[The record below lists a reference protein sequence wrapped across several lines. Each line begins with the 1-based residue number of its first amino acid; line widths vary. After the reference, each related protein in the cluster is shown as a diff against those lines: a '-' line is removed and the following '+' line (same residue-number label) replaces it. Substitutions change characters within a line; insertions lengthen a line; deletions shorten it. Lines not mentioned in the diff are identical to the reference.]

1 MQSLLNN
8 VSAYIMDYQIEVNK
22 NQIDVREGE
31 SLLTALTRNGIK
43 VPTLCH
49 MNRFS
54 PTGACRLCVVEVE
67 GRKDLVTSCSSQVEK
82 GMKVSTN
89 SQRVLRARKSLVEL
103 LLSNH
108 PDDCLYCV
116 RNGHCELQSLA
127 EEMNIKERKYYGE
140 KNTLYPDYSSPSVA
154 RDPAKCVLCSRCV
167 RMCEEVQV
175 VTALDFISRGN
186 QTTVNSAFNKGLNV
200 STCIHCGQCIQVCP
214 TAALIDISHIEKVQT
229 ALGSKDKMVV
239 FHLSPSVGASVA
251 AELKMKSRHLAM
263 QRITYALKRCGASR
277 IFNLGFASD
286 VNILEEASIL
296 KARLENEDSV
306 FPLVSSC
313 CPAWVRYAEDHHPEI
328 LDQLSPVKS
337 PQQIMG
343 TMAKIFCAE
352 KHDLDRENIFSVS
365 VTPCAGNKYE
375 SSREENTHK
384 GVSEIDAVLTV
395 RELFQLLR
403 SFGLDLVQ
411 MNEDDLDEPYN
422 EASAVAWKHGYSGGK
437 AEAVAEQLFYLTG
450 NDKKEKFKFNPPKN
464 MTGRRETKLTIGGK
478 QLGFAWV
485 SSISEAEHYLQ
496 HLKQEGRDDIHYL
509 EVMACLDGCVGG
521 GGQPVSRGFEMSRAR
536 KKVCLEMEKSAGKKY
551 ARENSAVNDMFK
563 DGRLKPGNELAETWL
578 KPVFTDRSSD

>member
-1 MQSLLNN
+1 M
-8 VSAYIMDYQIEVNK
+8 MDFQIEVNNK
-22 NQIDVREGE
+22 QIDVREGE

-67 GRKDLVTSCSSQVEK
+67 GKKDLVTSCSSQVEK
-82 GMKVSTN
+82 GMKVRTN
-89 SQRVLRARKSLVEL
+89 SQRVLRSRKSLVEL

-108 PDDCLYCV
+108 PDDCLYCL

-140 KNTLYPDYSSPSVA
+140 KKVLYPDYSSPSVA

-167 RMCEEVQV
+167 RMCEEVQL

-186 QTTVNSAFNKGLNV
+186 KTTVNSAFNKGLNV

-214 TAALIDISHIEKVQT
+214 TAALIDISHLEKVQT
-229 ALGSKDKMVV
+229 ALGNQDKMVV
-239 FHLSPSVGASVA
+239 FHLSPSAGASVA
-251 AELKMKSRHLAM
+251 AELKMKSRKLVM
-263 QRITYALKRCGASR
+263 ERISSALKRCGASKV
-277 IFNLGFASD
+277 FNLGFASD
-286 VNILEEASIL
+286 INVLEEASIL
-296 KARLENEDSV
+296 KERLEKTSED
-306 FPLVSSC
+306 FPVLSSC
-313 CPAWVRYAEDHHPEI
+313 CPSWVRYVEDHHPEI
-328 LDQLSPVKS
+328 LEQLAPVKS

-343 TMAKIFCAE
+343 AMVKTIFAGQHE
-352 KHDLDRENIFSVS
+352 LDNENIFNVS
-365 VTPCAGNKYE
+365 VMPCAGNKYE

-403 SFGLDLVQ
+403 SFGLDLAQ
-411 MNEDDLDEPYN
+411 MNEEALDKPYN
-422 EASAVAWKHGYSGGK
+422 EASSVAWKHGYSGGK
-437 AEAVAEQLFYLTG
+437 AEAVAEQLFYMMG
-450 NDKKEKFKFNPPKN
+450 DSKKEKFRFNPPKN

-478 QLGFAWV
+478 QVGFAWV
-485 SSISEAEHYLQ
+485 SSIAEAENYLQ
-496 HLKQEGRDDIHYL
+496 HLKQEGRDDIHYV

-521 GGQPVSRGFEMSRAR
+521 GGQPISRGFEMSKSR
-536 KKVCLEMEKSAGKKY
+536 KKVCVEMEKSADKIY
-551 ARENSAVNDMFK
+551 ARENLEAGKFFSN
-563 DGRLKPGNELAETWL
+563 GRLRPGKELTDEWL
-578 KPVFTDRSSD
+578 KTVFVDRTSE

>member
-1 MQSLLNN
+1 
-8 VSAYIMDYQIEVNK
+8 MDFQIEVNN
-22 NQIDVREGE
+22 NQLDVSEGE

-67 GRKDLVTSCSSQVEK
+67 GRKDLVTSCSSKVEI
-82 GMKVSTN
+82 GMKVRTN

-108 PDDCLYCV
+108 PDDCLYCL

-127 EEMNIKERKYYGE
+127 EEMTIKERKYYGE
-140 KNTLYPDYSSPSVA
+140 KKTLYPDYSSPSVA

-167 RMCEEVQV
+167 RMCEEVQL

-186 QTTVNSAFNKGLNV
+186 QTKVNSAFNKGLNV

-214 TAALIDISHIEKVQT
+214 TAALIDISHLEKVQT
-229 ALGSKDKMVV
+229 ALGNPNKMVV

-251 AELKMKSRHLAM
+251 AELKMKSRQLAM
-263 QRITYALKRCGASR
+263 ERIAYALKRCGASR
-277 IFNLGFASD
+277 VFNLGFASD
-286 VNILEEASIL
+286 VNVLEEAHIL
-296 KARLENEDSV
+296 KDRLEKTNGD
-306 FPLVSSC
+306 FPVISSC
-313 CPAWVRYAEDHHPEI
+313 CPAWVRYTEDHHPDI
-328 LDQLSPVKS
+328 LNRLSPVKS

-343 TMAKIFCAE
+343 TMVKTIYAE
-352 KHDLDRENIFSVS
+352 QHELDNENIFSVS
-365 VTPCAGNKYE
+365 VMPCVGNKYE

-384 GVSEIDAVLTV
+384 GISEIDAVLTV

-403 SFGLDLVQ
+403 SFGLDLAQ
-411 MNEDDLDEPYN
+411 MNEEKMDEPYN

-437 AEAVAEQLFYLTG
+437 AEAVAEQLFYLMG
-450 NDKKEKFKFNPPKN
+450 HNKKERFKFNPPKN
-464 MTGRRETKLTIGGK
+464 MTGRREIKLTVGGK

-485 SSISEAEHYLQ
+485 SSIAEAENYLE
-496 HLKQEGRDDIHYL
+496 HLKQEGRDDIHYV

-521 GGQPVSRGFEMSRAR
+521 GGQPISRGFEMARTR
-536 KKVCLEMEKSAGKKY
+536 KKLCLEMEKSAEKKY
-551 ARENSAVNDMFK
+551 ARENLKASKLFR
-563 DGRLKPGNELAETWL
+563 DGKLSPGNELAEEWL
-578 KPVFTDRSSD
+578 KPVFVDRTSE